1 LDEPLLY
8 GGEPLRIAGR
18 SAILVRMSSISRFTA
33 IVMLAVSGTAL
44 AADPA
49 VGPLKNAHAHNDYEH
64 ARPLFDALDQGFNS
78 VEADVFLV
86 DGKLLVGHT
95 RFDLKSNRTL
105 ESLYLDPL
113 RERVRANG
121 GRLYKDGPPAW
132 LLVDVKTDANPTYAA
147 LHDVLAKYADI
158 LTTVDEGR
166 VDPKAITVVVS
177 GNMAKEAM
185 GQQTRRYAAYDGR
198 AGDVNSDLPVHLMP
212 WVSDNWTKLFQW
224 RGEGKMSGEE
234 RAKLRDFVA
243 NAHKHGRLVRFWGTP
258 EKPAFW
264 AELRAA
270 DVDLINTDQLAAL
283 RRFLVGRPLP

>member
-1 LDEPLLY
+1 LY
-8 GGEPLRIAGR
+8 GGEPLRIGGG
-18 SAILVRMSSISRFTA
+18 SAILVRMSRKSWSAVGLT
-33 IVMLAVSGTAL
+33 VLVSGLAP

-49 VGPLKNAHAHNDYEH
+49 VTPLKNAHAHNDYEH

-95 RFDLKSNRTL
+95 RFDLKPTRTL

-147 LHDVLAKYADI
+147 LNEVLARYADI
-158 LTTVDEGR
+158 LTTIDGSKVE
-166 VDPKAITVVVS
+166 PKAITVVVS

-185 GQQTRRYAAYDGR
+185 AKQTRRYAGYDGR
-198 AGDVNSDLPVHLMP
+198 AGDVNSDVPAHLMP

-224 RGEGKMSGEE
+224 HGDGKMSGEE
-234 RAKLRDFVA
+234 RATLRDFVA
-243 NAHKHGRLVRFWGTP
+243 TAHKHGRLVRFWATP

-270 DVDLINTDQLAAL
+270 DVDLINTDQLAEL
-283 RRFLVGRPLP
+283 RKFLIQKP